1 MTPNKPPKSHRDED
15 IAMGFAIPW
24 LFVWLIIAIIGIFW
38 IGIDSIALGLLFYV
52 FVVIVGLLPIL
63 LITNGGFQG
72 LKENVIAYCKAP
84 TWPFPKG
91 YFMTVLYGV
100 FMVFKYI
107 FIMLA
112 VIWMAALFATSGKRY
127 GGMK

>member
-1 MTPNKPPKSHRDED
+1 
-15 IAMGFAIPW
+15 
-24 LFVWLIIAIIGIFW
+24 
-38 IGIDSIALGLLFYV
+38 
-52 FVVIVGLLPIL
+52 
-63 LITNGGFQG
+63 
-72 LKENVIAYCKAP
+72 
-84 TWPFPKG
+84 
-91 YFMTVLYGV
+91 MTVLYGV